1 MSKYE
6 VGDLVTF
13 DDPDYGLQ
21 RLRVDAV
28 RDDSLDASRP
38 VRGDSRSWC
47 YTIRLDHPGLAAR
60 REREGGQ

>member
-6 VGDLVTF
+6 VGDLVMF

-28 RDDSLDASRP
+28 RGDSLDASRP
-38 VRGDSRSWC
+38 VRRDSRSWC

-60 REREGGQ
+60 QEREGGQ